1 MNDVSIS
8 ATNALASALK
18 NTLIAL
24 LLVQTLVFAQVTVS
38 MADLDGDGEP
48 EVVLENEYLKV
59 GVLTGKAP
67 QTPPEKPNAN
77 GKPIPSKYAQRFN
90 WGGWIWE
97 VFYKPTGRDWFV
109 HENTDSEN
117 WFGIP
122 ECFEEA
128 IRMKELEPGKYAV
141 LVPGIGTAT
150 GLGQCFREALQEIE
164 YAPWEMRLEC
174 ETNGTWQEK
183 TPAFGPASAWRLRFS
198 QKIDTP
204 YGYGCAYEKSI
215 VMRTGSSRLEI
226 QRSIQNTGSQ
236 PWRTTWFTHGFWGQG
251 ENNRL
256 DSDCWSTIPIRYLHN
271 RTIDTERAFLAN
283 FMPGNYWGPITAEEL
298 GGNWHAAGNA
308 KTGDIFLT
316 VLDKPIAFFRNWTT
330 AQTYSC
336 EPVLT
341 IDLKPGETFSWL
353 DMRMAGNGLQ
363 GIKAIGDNAMLDWQ
377 MSENGL
383 LLFSILPGFKGKGK
397 ATIKGTVSA
406 DGKLI
411 PIAIESES
419 LSYGPDAPIRVSAAI
434 PQEFIGKTAS
444 LALNVQ
450 LDGKTLAKVDGDYIL
465 AVKSRTEVPV
475 VKNHPKAVVFTEMRQ
490 DKEGNLL
497 PRRIA
502 KFWELYLEAAG
513 FQVQHFNWDAE
524 AVNWEGVSLA
534 IIAGKQIKPT
544 TLHELEEQVR
554 NGAGAIFQAPLDFH
568 SFEFSDLLPIK
579 EVLGEVN
586 LASASPRDGTRDCVG
601 VNRKRYHLY
610 RRENHPVVNGLPW
623 APETFQGIGYFQ
635 IVVPKE
641 NTHCPLYFSRYEP
654 SLEFPRDDYDALILS
669 AYGKGRVAYLA
680 TSITWGAPANC
691 AIWARLG
698 EYHRAF
704 FTRLAVWTSN
714 FD

>member
-1 MNDVSIS
+1 MNFS

-18 NTLIAL
+18 TVFLAL
-24 LLVQTLVFAQVTVS
+24 LLAQTFAFAQVTVS
-38 MADLDGDGEP
+38 MVDLDEDGEP

-67 QTPPEKPNAN
+67 QNPPEKLNAN
-77 GKPIPSKYAQRFN
+77 GKPIPSKYARRFN

-109 HENTDSEN
+109 HENTNSEN

-150 GLGQCFREALQEIE
+150 GLGQCFRWSFKEIE
-164 YAPWEMRLEC
+164 YAPWEMHLEC
-174 ETNGTWQEK
+174 EANGVWQEK
-183 TPAFGPASAWRLRFS
+183 PPAYGSAPAWRLRFS
-198 QKIDTP
+198 QRIDTP
-204 YGYGCAYEKSI
+204 YGYGCACEKII

-251 ENNRL
+251 ANNKL
-256 DSDCWSTIPIRYLHN
+256 DSDCWSTIPIRYLRN

-308 KTGDIFLT
+308 KTCDIFLT
-316 VLDKPIAFFRNWTT
+316 ALDKPIAFFRNWTT

-336 EPVLT
+336 EPFLT

-353 DMRMAGNGLQ
+353 DTRMAGNGLQ

-377 MSENGL
+377 VSENEQL
-383 LLFSILPGFKGKGK
+383 RFSILPGFKGVGK
-397 ATIKGTVSA
+397 AIISGIVSA
-406 DGKLI
+406 DGKLAFI
-411 PIAIESES
+411 DIESES
-419 LSYGPDAPIRVSAAI
+419 LSYGPDAPIHVSATI
-434 PQEFIGKTAS
+434 PEEFVGKTVS
-444 LALNVQ
+444 LALTVQ
-450 LDGKTLAKVDGDYIL
+450 LDGNTLVKVDGDYQL
-465 AVKSRTEVPV
+465 TLKPRTEIAV
-475 VKNHPKAVVFTEMRQ
+475 VQSHPKAVVFTEMRQ
-490 DKEGNLL
+490 DKEGKLL
-497 PRRIA
+497 LTPVA

-513 FQVQHFNWDAE
+513 FQVQQLNWDAE

-534 IIAGKQIKPT
+534 IIAGKRMKPT

-554 NGAGAIFQAPLDFH
+554 NGAGVIFQAPLDFH
-568 SFEFSDLLPIK
+568 SFELSDLLPIK
-579 EVLGEVN
+579 EVQGEVN
-586 LASASPRDGTRDCVG
+586 LAATSPRDGTREFIG
-601 VNRKRYHLY
+601 INRKRYHLY
-610 RRENHPVVNGLPW
+610 RRENHPVVDGLPW
-623 APETFQGIGYFQ
+623 APETFQGIGYWQ
-635 IVVPKE
+635 IVDPKE
-641 NTHCPLYFSRYEP
+641 STHCPLSFSCYEP
-654 SLEFPRDDYDALILS
+654 SLELPRDDYHALILS
-669 AYGKGRVAYLA
+669 TYGKGRVAYLA

-691 AIWARLG
+691 AIWSRLG

-704 FTRLAVWTSN
+704 FTRLAVWTAN
-714 FD
+714 KD